1 MVKEHVKRKRIVGV
15 TVVAGLLM
23 IVAVAAIS
31 FARAKHQWRL
41 TKGLVN
47 LGTELSRYYNPVLAE
62 AELDQL
68 WQKLQ
73 NGATHTVAEV
83 DVSLPGKEVSTL
95 GMKLDKST
103 DRQKRLLK
111 AVGEIS
117 IFGKDGLDLEV
128 AMEGEELYLTLPALS
143 SKAVKLDADSLVS
156 GFNDSLPA
164 KLLGWNI
171 PEDYLEF
178 IFGDF
183 LEPTFDNEAS
193 GADGEVTGEG
203 TIDSDTVCGLLA
215 GAFLA
220 GSMGQSSTGL
230 KTEADVRDF
239 LAQVEVTASGKEIA
253 IENSFR
259 EIQWTG
265 YTLKLPGEAV
275 NQLFTKLGKV
285 LDSEK
290 TVRFKEQLLLDIY
303 LDQEDRIVR
312 IATPEALTDLESGVK
327 IKFTLDLLGEE
338 RTVDAVTMVMY
349 VTDETQ
355 TQDPKEAEVILHWK
369 GAPEPSGTMR
379 LGGKAEQIGMT
390 GQGSASG
397 QEGNSG
403 SLILEW
409 KPVRDDASWPEAG
422 SLALTYDWDYAGRAF
437 VITGEQ
443 QKQGNKL
450 ACEMKGNLLDMLP
463 GERVQLNVEILRVI
477 RGEKDICNV
486 SGLLMLEPLME
497 EIVMPKESVSVG
509 W

>member
-1 MVKEHVKRKRIVGV
+1 MKRKRILGV
-15 TVVAGLLM
+15 TVVAVLL
-23 IVAVAAIS
+23 VAVVVATIC
-31 FARAKHQWRL
+31 FARAKQPQWRL

-47 LGTELSRYYNPVLAE
+47 LGTELSRYHNPVLAE

-95 GMKLDKST
+95 GLKLDKST

-111 AVGEIS
+111 AVGEINM
-117 IFGKDGLDLEV
+117 FGKDGLDLEV
-128 AMEGEELYLTLPALS
+128 AMKGEELYLTLPALS
-143 SKAVKLDADSLVS
+143 SKALKLDVNSLVS
-156 GFNDSLPA
+156 SFNDSFLA
-164 KLLGWNI
+164 KLVGWNI

-183 LEPTFDNEAS
+183 LEPTAGSEAS
-193 GADGEVTGEG
+193 GAEAAGESAR
-203 TIDSDTVCGLLA
+203 DSDTVRGLLA

-220 GSMGQSSTGL
+220 GSIGQRGSAHES
-230 KTEADVRDF
+230 EADVRDF
-239 LAQVEVTASGKEIA
+239 LEEVEVIASGKELT

-259 EIQWTG
+259 EIQWIG

-275 NQLFTKLGKV
+275 NQLFAKLGQI

-303 LDQEDRIVR
+303 LDQDHRIVR

-327 IKFTLDLLGEE
+327 IEFTLDLLGEE
-338 RTVDAVTMVMY
+338 RTVDAVTMTMY

-355 TQDPKEAEVILHWK
+355 TQDPKEAEVTLHWK
-369 GAPEPSGTMR
+369 GMPE
-379 LGGKAEQIGMT
+379 LK
-390 GQGSASG
+390 GQG
-397 QEGNSG
+397 G
-403 SLILEW
+403 SKGDLTLEW
-409 KPVRDDASWPEAG
+409 KPARDGASWPEAG
-422 SLALTYDWDYAGRAF
+422 SLKVTYEWDYAGKAF
-437 VITGEQ
+437 AVTGEQ

-450 ACEMKGNLLDMLP
+450 ACEMKGNLLDVLP
-463 GERVQLNVEILRVI
+463 GERVQLNVDTLRVI
-477 RGEKDICNV
+477 RGEKEICNV
-486 SGLLMLEPLME
+486 AGLLMLEPLME
-497 EIVMPKESVSVG
+497 KIVIPEDSVSVG